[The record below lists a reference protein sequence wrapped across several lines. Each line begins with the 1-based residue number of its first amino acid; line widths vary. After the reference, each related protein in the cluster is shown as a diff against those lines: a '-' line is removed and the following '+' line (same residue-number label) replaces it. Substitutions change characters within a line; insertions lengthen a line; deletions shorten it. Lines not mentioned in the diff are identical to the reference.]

1 MARKRSTAEASMG
14 HLRTIE
20 IERGRGL
27 AVLEACRKLGLTE
40 HTDDRWK
47 HEDGG
52 VWVEQVKRLKSLD
65 QEHARLTRQVADR
78 SLDQSLVKEV
88 AAGHGSARPDVEQR
102 AGLGSRRARCP
113 NAGRSC
119 GRALSRHAAGA
130 ANSGDCGTPLWRQ
143 EGLTGPQQ
151 PPQRE
156 RLWFAKGSCLRRRP
170 A

>member
-52 VWVEQVKRLKSLD
+52 VRVEQAKWLKSLE
-65 QEHARLTRQVADR
+65 QEHARLTRLVAAR
-78 SLDQSLVKEV
+78 SLDTSLWKEV
-88 AAGHGSARPDVEQR
+88 AAGTCSARPDAEQR
-102 AGLGSRRARCP
+102 SGL
-113 NAGRSC
+113 
-119 GRALSRHAAGA
+119 
-130 ANSGDCGTPLWRQ
+130 
-143 EGLTGPQQ
+143 
-151 PPQRE
+151 
-156 RLWFAKGSCLRRRP
+156 
-170 A
+170 

>member
-52 VWVEQVKRLKSLD
+52 VRVEQAKWLKSLE
-65 QEHARLTRQVADR
+65 QEHARLTRLVAAR
-78 SLDQSLVKEV
+78 SLDTSLWKEV
-88 AAGHGSARPDVEQR
+88 AAGTCSARPDAEKQS
-102 AGLGSRRARCP
+102 AGCKRCSRCL
-113 NAGRSC
+113 NAGRVAWWGNAGPRSRMC
-119 GRALSRHAAGA
+119 RCAPMRKRPCRRGLSH
-130 ANSGDCGTPLWRQ
+130 WR
-143 EGLTGPQQ
+143 GSMVAMGIGGSRPCS
-151 PPQRE
+151 RK
-156 RLWFAKGSCLRRRP
+156 KGGG
-170 A
+170 